1 MKKKIKEKMYAIA
14 GFITAAI
21 MSLPIASLATPSSIA
36 DKASKGI
43 LQEAKK
49 TVWPIA
55 IVALIFIAIAFV
67 IGGDRSKEF
76 AKSKA
81 GYLIFGVLIVV
92 FAGAIIAWFKGI
104 IQ

>member
-1 MKKKIKEKMYAIA
+1 MKNKLKEKMYAVA
-14 GFITAAI
+14 GLITAAI

-43 LQEAKK
+43 SQEAKK
-49 TVWPIA
+49 VVWPIA
-55 IVALIFIAIAFV
+55 IVALILIAFVFV
-67 IGGDRSKEF
+67 IGGERAKEL

-81 GYLIFGVLIVV
+81 GHLIGGIIGIV
-92 FAGAIIAWFKGI
+92 FAGAIIAWVKGI

>member
-1 MKKKIKEKMYAIA
+1 MKNKLKEKMYAVA
-14 GFITAAI
+14 GLITAAV

-43 LQEAKK
+43 SQEAKK
-49 TVWPIA
+49 VVWPIA
-55 IVALIFIAIAFV
+55 IVVLILIAIAFV
-67 IGGDRSKEF
+67 VGGERSKEL

-81 GYLIFGVLIVV
+81 GHLIVGIIVVV

>member
-43 LQEAKK
+43 SQEAKK

>member
-43 LQEAKK
+43 SQEAKK
-49 TVWPIA
+49 AVWSIA

-67 IGGDRSKEF
+67 IGGERSKEL

-81 GYLIFGVLIVV
+81 GHLILGVFGVV
-92 FAGAIIAWFKGI
+92 FAGAIIAWVKGI